1 MYTNT
6 HSTEVASGSA
16 VEKMG
21 VVVEGAVTLWKQPVE
36 HCSVLQFVAMC
47 CSVSTRRERENESEL
62 ETKEKRVRIL
72 YRDIYE
78 FF

>member
-1 MYTNT
+1 MYVYIYTQIYIQIKYMYILHMYMYTNT

-36 HCSVLQFVAMC
+36 HCSVLQCVAIC
-47 CSVSTRRERENESEL
+47 CNVLQSVRT
-62 ETKEKRVRIL
+62 
-72 YRDIYE
+72 
-78 FF
+78 